1 MITKILTIL
10 FVICIFFNSSF
21 SQKKHDYTVRYSTF
35 IKHEIEKND
44 AQDFEIY
51 FNESEKIIAIAHSQK
66 EAKNLAQKIRKV
78 YYILQGETIK
88 NVIERWSKING
99 YKVIYDVKKDFI
111 IEKSTDIFGEFLA
124 ENGALYQLLKSIEKM
139 TNFPLKVEV
148 MQNNVIIVKQNTT
161 SPELL
166 NYPEN

>member
-1 MITKILTIL
+1 ML
-10 FVICIFFNSSF
+10 
-21 SQKKHDYTVRYSTF
+21 
-35 IKHEIEKND
+35 
-44 AQDFEIY
+44 
-51 FNESEKIIAIAHSQK
+51 
-66 EAKNLAQKIRKV
+66 
-78 YYILQGETIK
+78 
-88 NVIERWSKING
+88 
-99 YKVIYDVKKDFI
+99 KKDFM

-148 MQNNVIIVKQNTT
+148 MQNNVIIVKQNIT